1 MSKTV
6 NVILMRGLLGEHYSR
21 GMDRLGA
28 RLAKVPGVD
37 YVSVE
42 DYASWRSVRDRIGAW
57 RDPTIIGGHSFG
69 ANASTIIAKALRG
82 RAEIPLIITVDP
94 SPYWSFYLWQFGP
107 SRIAYNVHRLVNFYQ
122 PHGVIG
128 RQRLEPAPGSATT
141 IENIVVED
149 ATHGSIDDHVELV
162 HDPAVDEVVKVIES

>member
-6 NVILMRGLLGEHYSR
+6 NVILIRGMLGAYYSR

-28 RLAKVPGVD
+28 RLAKIPGID

-42 DYASWRSVRDRIGAW
+42 DYASWRSIRDRIAAW
-57 RDPTIIGGHSFG
+57 RDPTIICGHSFG
-69 ANASTIIAKALRG
+69 ANASTVIAKALRG

-94 SPYWSFYLWQFGP
+94 SPYWSFYLLRFGP
-107 SRIAYNVHRLVNFYQ
+107 SRVSYNVRRLVNFYQ
-122 PHGVIG
+122 PHGPIG
-128 RQRLEPAPGSATT
+128 RQRLEPAPGSATA
-141 IENIVVED
+141 IENIVVEGS
-149 ATHGSIDDHVELV
+149 THVSIDDHVELV

>member
-1 MSKTV
+1 
-6 NVILMRGLLGEHYSR
+6 MRGLVGQRYSR

-28 RLAKVPGVD
+28 RIAKISGVD
-37 YVSVE
+37 YATVE
-42 DYASWRSVRDRIGAW
+42 DYDSWRSVRDRIAAW

-69 ANASTIIAKALRG
+69 ANASTVIARALRG
-82 RAEIPLIITVDP
+82 RTEIPLIISVDP

-107 SRIAYNVHRLVNFYQ
+107 SRVTNVRRVVNFYQ

-128 RQRLEPAPGSATT
+128 RQLLEAAPGSAAV

-149 ATHGSIDDHVELV
+149 SSHATIDDHVERV
-162 HDPAVDEVVKVIES
+162 HDPAVEAIVSTIES